1 MAERT
6 SSGRV
11 QEWFDEMRESRGR
24 QDWLI
29 DLGPFALLALLVIG
43 FTIASPVFLTFSNLV
58 DNVLQNSIILLLVS
72 LAGTFPILQQSI
84 DLSIESMVGATGVIA
99 ALLIS
104 DFQLG
109 VPALLV
115 AVIVGTVLGGLNGV
129 VFAKLKIPSFLVTL
143 GSLSILSGSALLVTG
158 GTSIPYRNP
167 GVRQIATGSVVPG
180 LPNLVI
186 WGLLVYVLMIFVAFK
201 TPFGRYCYALGE
213 NEAVADLSGVNVD
226 RYKIGA
232 FVVSGFLCGTA
243 GALLTARTA
252 SAAAGMGTGLLL
264 QSIAAIVMGGTALT
278 GGVGGPHRTILGV
291 LVIGVLANGMNLVGI
306 QSFVQDIVLGFVV
319 IVAVAMSMDRRK
331 IDIVK

>member
-11 QEWFDEMRESRGR
+11 QEWFDEMRENRGR

-84 DLSIESMVGATGVIA
+84 DLSIESMVGVTGVIA

-104 DFQLG
+104 DFQFG
-109 VPALLV
+109 VLALLV
-115 AVIVGTVLGGLNGV
+115 AVVAGTVLGGLNGV

-167 GVRQIATGSVVPG
+167 GVRQIATGSVIPG

-186 WGLLVYVLMIFVAFK
+186 WGLVVYVLMIFVAFK